1 MFAVYVFILPPK
13 AVCAKGIV
21 QIFSTIRRLPPCY
34 NQLNPRQAY
43 DSGHAQIVRVF
54 YCQNKAA
61 TCAAYWLHLHRI
73 ITVNIR
79 GVVAPQVLL

>member
-1 MFAVYVFILPPK
+1 VP
-13 AVCAKGIV
+13 CD
-21 QIFSTIRRLPPCY
+21 IRPAPLLASAGY
-34 NQLNPRQAY
+34 LIRQAWKQKRATAMQR
-43 DSGHAQIVRVF
+43 SNTPAKPLNNAQIVRVF

-61 TCAAYWLHLHRI
+61 TCAAYWLHLHCV

>member
-1 MFAVYVFILPPK
+1 VETETRRSNAVQQY
-13 AVCAKGIV
+13 
-21 QIFSTIRRLPPCY
+21 T
-34 NQLNPRQAY
+34 RQAY

-61 TCAAYWLHLHRI
+61 TCAAYWLHLHCV